1 MVETEEFAE
10 ALLDQISVELN
21 EEKEIA
27 QLSIKISEDPNFPKN
42 FTLKG
47 MKIVIDC
54 ANGASYKSGPSLLKS
69 LGAKV
74 IAIGTKPN
82 GININYKCGSTYPK
96 KMQLSVQA
104 SKNLQP
110 QRKAKQN

>member
-42 FTLKG
+42 FTD
-47 MKIVIDC
+47 MEDFSIQHFIFF
-54 ANGASYKSGPSLLKS
+54 
-69 LGAKV
+69 
-74 IAIGTKPN
+74 
-82 GININYKCGSTYPK
+82 
-96 KMQLSVQA
+96 Q
-104 SKNLQP
+104 
-110 QRKAKQN
+110 QNFNVTFLTI